1 MCLDSDDSV
10 RRLKVLERPLV
21 PEADLERR
29 RPDVFVLP
37 YLEGR
42 STTQLM
48 KEVVRD
54 VTATDGTEWDR
65 RAGSVLREAP
75 QPRPAVVV
83 LRALGLGDLLTAVP
97 ALRALADAFPRHPR
111 LLAAPAVLAPL
122 ARASGAVDEVI
133 PADGLDEPLH
143 RRLHGA
149 GLAVN
154 LHGRGP
160 ESHDLLLATEP
171 RRLVAFTH
179 PAVPA
184 SSQGPRWRPDEHEV
198 ARWCRLLSE
207 SGIAADPTRLDLELP
222 PGPVPHGAAGATLV
236 HPGAASPSRR
246 WPPER
251 FAEVIRAEVGQG
263 RRVIVTGGPA
273 EVDLAHDVAA
283 RAGLPDDAVHAGQGG
298 VLTIGRLVAAAGR
311 VVCGDT
317 GIAHLATALRTPSVV
332 LFGPTSPALWGPP
345 PDRPWHRAL
354 WAGTSGDP
362 HGQLPD
368 PGLLAIDVDQV
379 TEALADLPAAAA
391 PRPARRAA
399 LRGRVA

>member
-1 MCLDSDDSV
+1 MAMS
-10 RRLKVLERPLV
+10 
-21 PEADLERR
+21 
-29 RPDVFVLP
+29 
-37 YLEGR
+37 
-42 STTQLM
+42 
-48 KEVVRD
+48 
-54 VTATDGTEWDR
+54 
-65 RAGSVLREAP
+65 
-75 QPRPAVVV
+75 PRPTGGLGLSPPDPPRPPVVA
-83 LRALGLGDLLTAVP
+83 LRALGLGDLLTAIP

-122 ARASGAVDEVI
+122 ARASGAVDEVV
-133 PADGLDEPLH
+133 PADGLGEPLH

-160 ESHDLLLATEP
+160 DSSDLLLAAEP
-171 RRLVAFTH
+171 RRLVAFAH

-184 SSQGPRWRPDEHEV
+184 SSSGPRWRADEHEV
-198 ARWCRLLSE
+198 ARWCRLLEE

-222 PGPVPHGAAGATLV
+222 PGPVPHGAQGATLI
-236 HPGAASPSRR
+236 HPGAASRSRR

-251 FAEVIRAEVGQG
+251 FAEVARFELAKG
-263 RRVIVTGGPA
+263 RRVIVTGGPGEA
-273 EVDLAHDVAA
+273 ELAADVAE
-283 RAGLPDDAVHAGQGG
+283 RAGLPDGAVHAGQGG
-298 VLTIGRLVAAAGR
+298 VLAIARLVGAAER

-345 PDRPWHRAL
+345 PDRPWHRAI

-362 HGQLPD
+362 HGDLPD

-379 TEALADLPAAAA
+379 TLALTDLPPAEA
-391 PRPARRAA
+391 PRPRRPAT
-399 LRGRVA
+399 RGRVA

>member
-1 MCLDSDDSV
+1 MAV
-10 RRLKVLERPLV
+10 
-21 PEADLERR
+21 A
-29 RPDVFVLP
+29 
-37 YLEGR
+37 
-42 STTQLM
+42 
-48 KEVVRD
+48 
-54 VTATDGTEWDR
+54 
-65 RAGSVLREAP
+65 
-75 QPRPAVVV
+75 PAVVV
-83 LRALGLGDLLTAVP
+83 LRALGLGDLLTALP

-111 LLAAPAVLAPL
+111 LLATPAVLAPL
-122 ARASGAVDEVI
+122 ARASGAVDEVV
-133 PADGLDEPLH
+133 PAEGLGEPLH
-143 RRLHGA
+143 PRLHGA

-160 ESHDLLLATEP
+160 ESSELLLAAGP
-171 RRLVAFTH
+171 RRLVAFAH

-207 SGIAADPTRLDLELP
+207 SGIAADPDRLDLELP
-222 PGPVPHGAAGATLV
+222 PGPVPHGVQGATLI

-251 FAEVIRAEVGQG
+251 FAEVARSETARG
-263 RRVIVTGGPA
+263 RRVIVTGGPGEA
-273 EVDLAHDVAA
+273 DLAADVAE
-283 RAGLPDDAVHAGQGG
+283 RAGLPEGAVHADQGG
-298 VLTIGRLVAAAGR
+298 VLTIGRLVAAADR

-362 HGQLPD
+362 HGQHPD
-368 PGLLAIDVDQV
+368 PGLLAIGVDQV
-379 TEALADLPAAAA
+379 TEALAGLPEATT
-391 PRPARRAA
+391 PRPTRRAA
-399 LRGRVA
+399 RGRVA

>member
-1 MCLDSDDSV
+1 MAVS
-10 RRLKVLERPLV
+10 
-21 PEADLERR
+21 A
-29 RPDVFVLP
+29 
-37 YLEGR
+37 
-42 STTQLM
+42 
-48 KEVVRD
+48 
-54 VTATDGTEWDR
+54 ATP
-65 RAGSVLREAP
+65 GSA
-75 QPRPAVVV
+75 PAVVV

-122 ARASGAVDEVI
+122 ARASGAVDEVV
-133 PADGLDEPLH
+133 PAEGLAEPLH
-143 RRLHGA
+143 RRLRGA

-160 ESHDLLLATEP
+160 ESSDLLLAAEP
-171 RRLVAFTH
+171 RRLVAFAH

-184 SSQGPRWRPDEHEV
+184 SSSGPRWRPDEHEV
-198 ARWCRLLSE
+198 ARWCRLLEE

-222 PGPVPHGAAGATLV
+222 PGPVPHGAQGATLI

-251 FAEVIRAEVGQG
+251 FAEVARAEAAAG
-263 RRVIVTGGPA
+263 RRVIVTGGPT
-273 EVDLAHDVAA
+273 EVELAGDVAD
-283 RAGLPDDAVHAGQGG
+283 RAGLPEGVVHAGQSG
-298 VLTIGRLVAAAGR
+298 VLTIGRLVAAADR

-354 WAGTSGDP
+354 WAGTTGDP
-362 HGQLPD
+362 HGHLPD
-368 PGLLAIDVDQV
+368 PGLLALAVDQV
-379 TEALADLPAAAA
+379 LEALADLPEATA
-391 PRPARRAA
+391 PRPTRRAA
-399 LRGRVA
+399 RGRVA

>member
-1 MCLDSDDSV
+1 MAVSPAGL
-10 RRLKVLERPLV
+10 
-21 PEADLERR
+21 
-29 RPDVFVLP
+29 
-37 YLEGR
+37 
-42 STTQLM
+42 
-48 KEVVRD
+48 RD
-54 VTATDGTEWDR
+54 
-65 RAGSVLREAP
+65 AP

-207 SGIAADPTRLDLELP
+207 SGIAADPARLDLELP

-251 FAEVIRAEVGQG
+251 FAEVIMIA
-263 RRVIVTGGPA
+263 TGA
-273 EVDLAHDVAA
+273 RDLGASLGTELPSYGSADDGWVA
-283 RAGLPDDAVHAGQGG
+283 P
-298 VLTIGRLVAAAGR
+298 
-311 VVCGDT
+311 
-317 GIAHLATALRTPSVV
+317 
-332 LFGPTSPALWGPP
+332 
-345 PDRPWHRAL
+345 
-354 WAGTSGDP
+354 
-362 HGQLPD
+362 
-368 PGLLAIDVDQV
+368 
-379 TEALADLPAAAA
+379 
-391 PRPARRAA
+391 
-399 LRGRVA
+399 

>member
-1 MCLDSDDSV
+1 M
-10 RRLKVLERPLV
+10 
-21 PEADLERR
+21 
-29 RPDVFVLP
+29 
-37 YLEGR
+37 
-42 STTQLM
+42 
-48 KEVVRD
+48 
-54 VTATDGTEWDR
+54 TATPRSMQDR
-65 RAGSVLREAP
+65 
-75 QPRPAVVV
+75 RPAVVV
-83 LRALGLGDLLTAVP
+83 LRALGLGDLLTAIP

-133 PADGLDEPLH
+133 GADGLDEPLH

-198 ARWCRLLSE
+198 ARWCRLLEE
-207 SGIAADPTRLDLELP
+207 SGIAADPGRLDLELP
-222 PGPVPHGAAGATLV
+222 PG
-236 HPGAASPSRR
+236 
-246 WPPER
+246 
-251 FAEVIRAEVGQG
+251 
-263 RRVIVTGGPA
+263 
-273 EVDLAHDVAA
+273 
-283 RAGLPDDAVHAGQGG
+283 
-298 VLTIGRLVAAAGR
+298 
-311 VVCGDT
+311 
-317 GIAHLATALRTPSVV
+317 
-332 LFGPTSPALWGPP
+332 
-345 PDRPWHRAL
+345 RPWHRAL